1 MAITYENVSYDRVI
15 SNIHSLIANEFDVPI
30 SFEEHKGNQSFLI
43 TPISDELDELTANG
57 QSRDYSISVSY
68 QLNTTGNYDTNH
80 VKQVALIAER
90 MKRLIFNNK
99 NYSVS
104 GVNQFFNA
112 EVSSIEYT
120 RDENLLG
127 ANLTINVSSLEI
139 IA

>member
-1 MAITYENVSYDRVI
+1 MAITYENVFYDRVI
-15 SNIHSLIANEFDVPI
+15 TSFHNLIAEEFKIQIYYD
-30 SFEEHKGNQSFLI
+30 EHKGNQSFLI

>member
-1 MAITYENVSYDRVI
+1 MAITFENIFYDRVI
-15 SNIHSLIANEFDVPI
+15 KNLQNLIAEEFKIQIYYD
-30 SFEEHKGNQSFLI
+30 EHKGNQSFLI

>member
-1 MAITYENVSYDRVI
+1 VAITYENVFYDRVI
-15 SNIHSLIANEFDVPI
+15 TSFHNLIAEEFKIQIYYD
-30 SFEEHKGNQSFLI
+30 EHKGNQSFLI

>member
-1 MAITYENVSYDRVI
+1 VAITFENIFYDRVI
-15 SNIHSLIANEFDVPI
+15 KNLQNLIAEEFKIQIYYD
-30 SFEEHKGNQSFLI
+30 EHKGNQSFLI

>member
-1 MAITYENVSYDRVI
+1 VAITFENIFYERIITSVEK
-15 SNIHSLIANEFDVPI
+15 LIANEFKIQIYYD
-30 SFEEHKGNQSFLI
+30 EHQGNQSFLI

-57 QSRDYSISVSY
+57 QSRNYSINISY
-68 QLNTTGNYDTNH
+68 QLNATENYNKNH
-80 VKQVALIAER
+80 IKQVSLIAER

-120 RDENLLG
+120 REETLLG
-127 ANLTINVSSLEI
+127 VDIIINVSSLEI
-139 IA
+139 I

>member
-1 MAITYENVSYDRVI
+1 MAITYENVFYDRVI
-15 SNIHSLIANEFDVPI
+15 TSFHNLIAEEFKIQIYYD
-30 SFEEHKGNQSFLI
+30 EHKGNQSFLI

-120 RDENLLG
+120 REENLLG